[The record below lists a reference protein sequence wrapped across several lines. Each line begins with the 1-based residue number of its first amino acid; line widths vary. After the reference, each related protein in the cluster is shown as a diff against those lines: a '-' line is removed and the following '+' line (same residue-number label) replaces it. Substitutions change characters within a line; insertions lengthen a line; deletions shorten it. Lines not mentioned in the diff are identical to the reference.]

1 MTLTTDG
8 RPERRQWWDN
18 RAGDGSGLNVSL
30 PEVLGGDA
38 ISSSGLLYDNNGNA
52 VLIAGNDGT
61 ELWPVM
67 QGQLNAV
74 LDQLASG
81 MTDPASQLQVRAIGT
96 GDGSE
101 ANFPAIYGDLLGNRL
116 FNSDGSWSYDWSG
129 SYELPD
135 FAG

>member
-1 MTLTTDG
+1 M
-8 RPERRQWWDN
+8 
-18 RAGDGSGLNVSL
+18 
-30 PEVLGGDA
+30 
-38 ISSSGLLYDNNGNA
+38 
-52 VLIAGNDGT
+52 LIAGNDGT

-74 LDQLASG
+74 LDHLASG
-81 MTDPASQLQVRAIGT
+81 MTDPASQLQVRAIAM

-101 ANFPAIYGDLLGNRL
+101 ANFSAIYGDLLDNRL

-129 SYELPD
+129 SNHLPD